1 MGTPSG
7 LPHSLKLQS
16 ISINSSQPQPPLLHL
31 LSSLLVPIEQGVFSF
46 SLASFHA
53 SFVSDGEV
61 IILDVQDSKL
71 LLQEEKGRYWQGY
84 FSPDGYFFASGT
96 LGQVCVWQ
104 NTPTGYVPQCSLRPQ
119 LPFYQFSWSPA
130 STSILCWGPEGIQ
143 LLYPNNFFSP
153 KEVDPLVY
161 SECHLVAY
169 SADRKY
175 IATAKWQTTI
185 ITALSCPLGTLLQ
198 FTTDIQIQDVKIID
212 HTIFAVGMNK
222 LVSWNLGPGGVMH
235 SSQTLAISHG
245 VFHLT
250 LSHDCSWIA
259 FSRYQDL
266 SLYNV
271 KTQKTISKDTGHPVH
286 GIQFSPNGC
295 KVWYGC
301 FREANDPYFGVLEIA
316 EDWSSVAVA
325 QGGLEDGKLLFNL
338 CSHGYNFEMGS
349 KWIVDSRGK
358 KLFWLPPNWRKSQW
372 QYIRWDNNFLALIHY
387 DHPKPIIIEFLL

>member
-1 MGTPSG
+1 MVTCFN
-7 LPHSLKLQS
+7 L
-16 ISINSSQPQPPLLHL
+16 N
-31 LSSLLVPIEQGVFSF
+31 LVLGARGNPVI
-46 SLASFHA
+46 
-53 SFVSDGEV
+53 VSK
-61 IILDVQDSKL
+61 Q
-71 LLQEEKGRYWQGY
+71 
-84 FSPDGYFFASGT
+84 
-96 LGQVCVWQ
+96 
-104 NTPTGYVPQCSLRPQ
+104 
-119 LPFYQFSWSPA
+119 
-130 STSILCWGPEGIQ
+130 
-143 LLYPNNFFSP
+143 FFSP

-175 IATAKWQTTI
+175 IATAKRQTTI

-222 LVSWNLGPGGVMH
+222 LVSWNLGPGGVMY